1 MSLADKL
8 ISLALIISISLNVYQ
23 LMKTEEMSS
32 TINKAAT
39 VIYKYEDIIS
49 EQASEIKELEQYK
62 YIKEQLSKATLKK
75 TNR

>member
-8 ISLALIISISLNVYQ
+8 IPLALTISISLNVYQ
-23 LMKTEEMSS
+23 LVKTEEMSS
-32 TINKAAT
+32 TINKAAI
-39 VIYKYEDIIS
+39 VIYKYESIIT

-62 YIKEQLSKATLKK
+62 YIKEQLSKATPKK

>member
-1 MSLADKL
+1 MTLADKL
-8 ISLALIISISLNVYQ
+8 ISLILAISISLNFYQ
-23 LMKTEEMSS
+23 IVRTEKMAS

-39 VIYKYEDIIS
+39 VIYKYENIIS

-62 YIKEQLSKATLKK
+62 YIKEQLSKTTLKK

>member
-8 ISLALIISISLNVYQ
+8 ISLALTISISLNVYQ
-23 LMKTEEMSS
+23 LVKTEEMSS

-39 VIYKYEDIIS
+39 VIYKYEDTII
-49 EQASEIKELEQYK
+49 EQTSEIKELEQYK
-62 YIKEQLSKATLKK
+62 YIKEQLSKTTLKK

>member
-8 ISLALIISISLNVYQ
+8 ISLALIVSISLNVYQ
-23 LMKTEEMSS
+23 LMKTEKMSS

-39 VIYKYEDIIS
+39 VIYKYEDIII
-49 EQASEIKELEQYK
+49 EQTSEIKELEQYK

-75 TNR
+75 TNH

>member
-23 LMKTEEMSS
+23 LVKTEEISS

-39 VIYKYEDIIS
+39 VIYKYEDIII
-49 EQASEIKELEQYK
+49 EQTSEIKELEQYK

>member
-8 ISLALIISISLNVYQ
+8 ISLALIVSISLNVYQ

-39 VIYKYEDIIS
+39 VIYKYEDIII
-49 EQASEIKELEQYK
+49 EQTSEIKELEQYK

-75 TNR
+75 TNH

>member
-1 MSLADKL
+1 MTLADKL
-8 ISLALIISISLNVYQ
+8 ISLALIVSISLNVYQ

-39 VIYKYEDIIS
+39 VIYKYEDIII
-49 EQASEIKELEQYK
+49 EQTSEIKELEQYK

-75 TNR
+75 TNH

>member
-1 MSLADKL
+1 MTLADKL

-23 LMKTEEMSS
+23 LVKTEEMSS

-39 VIYKYEDIIS
+39 VIYKYEGIII
-49 EQASEIKELEQYK
+49 EQTSEIKELEQYK

>member
-8 ISLALIISISLNVYQ
+8 ISLALIVSISLNVYQ

-39 VIYKYEDIIS
+39 VIYKYENIIS

-75 TNR
+75 TNH

>member
-1 MSLADKL
+1 MTLADKL
-8 ISLALIISISLNVYQ
+8 ISLALTISISLNVYQ
-23 LMKTEEMSS
+23 LVKTEEMSS

-39 VIYKYEDIIS
+39 VIYKYEDIII
-49 EQASEIKELEQYK
+49 EQTSEIKELEQYK

>member
-23 LMKTEEMSS
+23 LVKTEEMSS

-39 VIYKYEDIIS
+39 VIYKYEDIII
-49 EQASEIKELEQYK
+49 EQTSEIKELEQYK

-75 TNR
+75 TNH

>member
-8 ISLALIISISLNVYQ
+8 ISLALIVSISLNVYQ

-39 VIYKYEDIIS
+39 VIYKYEDIII
-49 EQASEIKELEQYK
+49 EQTSEIKELEQYK